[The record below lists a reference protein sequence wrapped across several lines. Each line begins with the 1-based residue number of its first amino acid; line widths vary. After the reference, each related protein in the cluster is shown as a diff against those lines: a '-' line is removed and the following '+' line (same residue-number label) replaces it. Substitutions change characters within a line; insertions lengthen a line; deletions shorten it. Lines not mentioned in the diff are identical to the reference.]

1 MPKQEKWHILAFIG
15 SLHPSISLISSSTAT
30 EAAIRLFIRLIEL
43 LSPFENF
50 MRKFRMEKEKNMEDG
65 KWEKAN
71 VGPKTKKLNISRPS
85 ILGQLGKW
93 GFLIETTQ
101 DESPEDGLTQEKKRL
116 PYPLILNP
124 LDAAIQSKL

>member
-1 MPKQEKWHILAFIG
+1 MAHLGLCRLPP
-15 SLHPSISLISSSTAT
+15 PSISLTSSSTAT
-30 EAAIRLFIRLIEL
+30 KTSIRLFKRLIEL
-43 LSPFENF
+43 LGSFDNF
-50 MRKFRMEKEKNMEDG
+50 MRKLRLEKEKNMEDG

-71 VGPKTKKLNISRPS
+71 VGPKTKKLNISRPT

-124 LDAAIQSKL
+124 VNMSLVKIR